1 LISTFKMGTQEEL
14 FNAIKNGDLATV
26 GRLIADDPSLVDT
39 YDDHGLTPV
48 LTAAYNQHPEIAS
61 FLVEHGAFLTLFE
74 ACAVGKLDK
83 VESALKAQPDHLN
96 TFAPDGFQPI
106 GLAAFFGHTDIV
118 KFLLSVGADVDTPSQ
133 NGMMVTPLN
142 SAAAAGRVDIARML
156 LERGANPNARQAD
169 DFVPLHA
176 AAQNGQREM
185 AELLLK
191 HGADKT
197 LRNREG
203 FSAQDMAAEKGFTEL
218 AELLSE

>member
-1 LISTFKMGTQEEL
+1 MDAQEEL
-14 FNAIKNGDLATV
+14 FTAIKNGDQAFV
-26 GRLIADDPSLVDT
+26 DRLISDDPSLVDT
-39 YDDHGLTPV
+39 LDGHGLTPV
-48 LTAAYNQHPEIAS
+48 LTATYYQHPEIAS
-61 FLVEHGAFLTLFE
+61 FLVERGAFLTLFE
-74 ACAVGKLDK
+74 ACAVGNLDK
-83 VESALKAQPDHLN
+83 VGSALKAQPDHIN
-96 TFAPDGFQPI
+96 AFAPDGFQPM

-118 KFLLSVGADVDTPSQ
+118 KFLLSVGAEFDTPSQ

-142 SAAAAGRVDIARML
+142 SAAATGRLDIARML

-197 LRNREG
+197 FKNRAG
-203 FSAQDMAAEKGFTEL
+203 KSAQEIAAEKGALDL
-218 AELLSE
+218 AELLRP